1 MLVESVWAGTRK
13 CKQQAIV
20 RQIHSAASIGRVAM
34 RREEKG
40 DMIVLATFNLEDNLH
55 IWIKELLLK
64 PTAIPQ
70 AGPGSEQVSFSYFV
84 LAKKSS
90 ISAAYRYADAVEVG
104 TGVKAQLPDA
114 WGYWRQHG

>member
-55 IWIKELLLK
+55 IWIKEL
-64 PTAIPQ
+64 
-70 AGPGSEQVSFSYFV
+70 
-84 LAKKSS
+84 
-90 ISAAYRYADAVEVG
+90 RYADAVEVG